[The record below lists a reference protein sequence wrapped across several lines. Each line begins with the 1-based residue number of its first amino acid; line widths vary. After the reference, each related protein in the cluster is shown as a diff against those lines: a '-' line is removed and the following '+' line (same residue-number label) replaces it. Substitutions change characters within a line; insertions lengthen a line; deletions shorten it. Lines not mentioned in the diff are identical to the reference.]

1 MAVYDIISNVP
12 AKHAT
17 PIKSGW
23 HVSLHLRKKNGNGIQ
38 FPGISYAV
46 CSDRCCKVA
55 VRKFFGVILLAVV
68 EIVKVED

>member
-1 MAVYDIISNVP
+1 MFLPNMPPRFNRGGMFHYICA
-12 AKHAT
+12 
-17 PIKSGW
+17 
-23 HVSLHLRKKNGNGIQ
+23 KKNGNGIQ